1 MLWFITNDD
10 QPGPPTRKSQVNPTR
25 STLCADGRI
34 LIEHIDT
41 RTAPFERRLRT
52 NHSSLGGDQRG
63 GGHDP
68 SRPVRGA
75 GRRDREPV
83 LVTDRAWHQWCS
95 VVNERGLPVGMVSKT
110 DIVRHR
116 YENGETEAGEGAT
129 VGELM
134 VPIAFTLLEGATLG
148 HAAAL
153 MAWEGVHRIPICSDA
168 GDVIGIISALD
179 VVRWLSRAE
188 GYPVRTASALA
199 GPRS

>member
-1 MLWFITNDD
+1 MTN
-10 QPGPPTRKSQVNPTR
+10 PARLRANPQVNPTR

-52 NHSSLGGDQRG
+52 NHSALAEISVAEVMTRHVLCVAPDVEIESLSSLLIERG
-63 GGHDP
+63 ISGVP
-68 SRPVRGA
+68 
-75 GRRDREPV
+75 
-83 LVTDRAWHQWCS
+83 